1 MINLLPAE
9 ASSKI
14 GRNGPNWKYDNNQT
28 GQNELNKC
36 ILRKSSHKYL
46 QDWIKNIKQ
55 YFVNLLQK

>member
-14 GRNGPNWKYDNNQT
+14 GRNSPNWKYDNNQT

-36 ILRKSSHKYL
+36 ILRKSSHKY
-46 QDWIKNIKQ
+46 
-55 YFVNLLQK
+55 